1 MHNEPEKALIMEE
14 YLHEISRIKEALEQH
29 PDGLS
34 ITDIAGLLQINRNSV
49 AKYMDILQIQGS
61 VDGKKRGTSK
71 VYYLSHRLAV
81 DSLRKI
87 CSQPFVMLDQN
98 GQVIEHSTSFSTL
111 PGMLPEQIDGQ
122 HFDQLPFRFEGEE
135 NARQVF
141 RMAFKGHE
149 QHVHASLRLQGREY
163 PVNLYMIPVVF
174 LTGKP
179 GVAVL
184 IEGNWDRTEER
195 PPGKMPGSD
204 SLVLLDNQIEYVV
217 RYTPDGILQYVNEP
231 YCRALGRSR
240 EDLIGRPFKHLVSS
254 DEAERIGQN
263 RARLT
268 VKYPAGMIEI
278 KAIMANGEARWQR
291 WWDRAIFDDRGQ
303 LTGYH
308 STGLDITDE
317 VLVRTK
323 LKKTQEML
331 EETIVTRT
339 NDLREINRQ
348 LYEEMSRRENMEQQ
362 LLMTQFS
369 MDNAADMVFWVNRNA
384 KVNYANKAAATGL
397 GYTGE
402 ELADLAFGDIFA
414 LPPKSTWDEIWQSLT
429 RAGTIT
435 RETFV
440 VQKDKSRI
448 PVEVVIRYLEYHN
461 TGFACCFARDISDRT
476 RMEQTLHLANKK
488 LNVLTSLTRHDIQNK
503 VTVLLGY
510 LARAIRREQD
520 PVILEYL
527 RRQESAAQAI
537 RDEITVTRDFKD
549 LGMDPPEWLNIHNI
563 VDSVAGRYAES
574 PVAFDIDLPDLLVYA
589 DRQMERVFSRLIENA
604 VTATPPPPLI
614 RISAEEKDSRVV
626 ISVEY
631 AGPGIRAEDKEQIFL
646 PGSTVVGMRGLFII
660 HEILSLTGISL
671 SETGESGKTTRFE
684 IGIPPESYREH
695 SPRA

>member
-1 MHNEPEKALIMEE
+1 MEE
-14 YLHEISRIKEALEQH
+14 YQHEISRIKEALEQH
-29 PDGLS
+29 PEGLS

-71 VYYLSHRLAV
+71 VYFISHRLAV

-87 CSQPFVMLDQN
+87 CCQAFVMLDQD
-98 GQVIEHSTSFSTL
+98 GLVIEYNTPFSTL
-111 PGMLPEQIDGQ
+111 PGMIPEQIAGQ
-122 HFDQLPFRFEGEE
+122 HFDHLPFRYEDGE

-141 RMAFKGHE
+141 RLAFKGIE
-149 QHVHASLRLQGREY
+149 QHVNARIQGNSREH
-163 PVNLYMIPVVF
+163 PVTLYMIPVVF
-174 LTGKP
+174 PTGKP

-184 IEGNWDRTEER
+184 IDTKGESIEKNPAEKT
-195 PPGKMPGSD
+195 PGSD
-204 SLVLLDNQIEYVV
+204 SFVLLDNQIEYVV
-217 RYTPDGILQYVNEP
+217 RYTPEGTLQYVNEP

-254 DEAERIGQN
+254 DDADRIIQN

-268 VKYPAGMIEI
+268 ARYPAGMIEI

-303 LTGYH
+303 LAGYH
-308 STGLDITDE
+308 STGLDITEE
-317 VLVRTK
+317 VQVRTK

-331 EETIVTRT
+331 EETIVART
-339 NDLREINRQ
+339 NELREINRQ

-362 LLMTQFS
+362 LLMTQFA

-384 KVNYANKAAATGL
+384 KVNYANKAAVTGL

-402 ELADLAFGDIFA
+402 ELAGLAFGDIFA
-414 LPPKSTWDEIWQSLT
+414 LPPKSTWEEIWQTLT
-429 RAGTIT
+429 QAGTIT

-440 VQKDKSRI
+440 VQKDRSHV

-510 LARAIRREQD
+510 LARAIKREQD

-527 RRQESAAQAI
+527 RRQEQAALAI

-549 LGMDPPEWLNIHNI
+549 LGTDPPEWLNIRE
-563 VDSVAGRYAES
+563 VVASVVGRYAES
-574 PVAFDIDLPDLLVYA
+574 PVTFDIDLPDLLVYT

-604 VTATPPPPLI
+604 VTAVPPPPSI
-614 RISAEEKDSRVV
+614 RIFSREEDLRTV
-626 ISVEY
+626 IAVEY
-631 AGPGIRAEDKEQIFL
+631 AGPGIRDEDKEQIFQ
-646 PGSTVVGMRGLFII
+646 PGSTVPGMRGLFII

-671 SETGESGKTTRFE
+671 SENGEYGKTTRFE
-684 IGIPPESYREH
+684 IGIPRESYREKNFH
-695 SPRA
+695 HP

>member
-1 MHNEPEKALIMEE
+1 MPVSG
-14 YLHEISRIKEALEQH
+14 SRGANI
-29 PDGLS
+29 
-34 ITDIAGLLQINRNSV
+34 
-49 AKYMDILQIQGS
+49 
-61 VDGKKRGTSK
+61 
-71 VYYLSHRLAV
+71 
-81 DSLRKI
+81 
-87 CSQPFVMLDQN
+87 
-98 GQVIEHSTSFSTL
+98 
-111 PGMLPEQIDGQ
+111 
-122 HFDQLPFRFEGEE
+122 
-135 NARQVF
+135 
-141 RMAFKGHE
+141 
-149 QHVHASLRLQGREY
+149 

-184 IEGNWDRTEER
+184 IEGNWDRTEDR
-195 PPGKMPGSD
+195 PQGKMPGSD

-384 KVNYANKAAATGL
+384 KVNYANKAAVTGL

-429 RAGTIT
+429 RAGTIHPRNIRSAERQVT
-435 RETFV
+435 DPCRSGNPV
-440 VQKDKSRI
+440 SRI
-448 PVEVVIRYLEYHN
+448 PQHRFCLLFCPGHLGPDTDGTDPSSGKQKAQRPHEPHPPRYPEQGHGPAGIPCTGNKTGTGSGN
-461 TGFACCFARDISDRT
+461 TGVSPTAGVGRSGHPR
-476 RMEQTLHLANKK
+476 RNY
-488 LNVLTSLTRHDIQNK
+488 RHPGLQ
-503 VTVLLGY
+503 G
-510 LARAIRREQD
+510 
-520 PVILEYL
+520 P
-527 RRQESAAQAI
+527 
-537 RDEITVTRDFKD
+537 
-549 LGMDPPEWLNIHNI
+549 GMDPPEWLNIHNI

-589 DRQMERVFSRLIENA
+589 GPPDGEGVFPADRKRGHCD
-604 VTATPPPPLI
+604 TATPVDPYLCGGE
-614 RISAEEKDSRVV
+614 R
-626 ISVEY
+626 
-631 AGPGIRAEDKEQIFL
+631 
-646 PGSTVVGMRGLFII
+646 
-660 HEILSLTGISL
+660 LTGRHFRRICRDRAYVP
-671 SETGESGKTTRFE
+671 KTKSRSFC
-684 IGIPPESYREH
+684 P
-695 SPRA
+695 AVLLWA